1 MSITGILLMSVLI
14 TAPGT
19 VPGAAPGSERPVE
32 IRGEHVQAL
41 QAACEAFR
49 EKLPEAQLKHYDVEI
64 GTEDGA
70 LMVTFVP
77 RVADGEARTLGG
89 STSLGREMSV
99 WVSPTDYS
107 VQRTAFAR

>member
-14 TAPGT
+14 TAPGNL
-19 VPGAAPGSERPVE
+19 PGAADPERPVA
-32 IRGEHVQAL
+32 IKGEHVQAL

-49 EKLPEAQLKHYDVEI
+49 EKLPEARLKHYDVEI
-64 GTEDGA
+64 GTDDGA

-77 RVADGEARTLGG
+77 RLADGETPTPGG
-89 STSLGREMSV
+89 RTSLGRELSV

>member
-14 TAPGT
+14 TNPG
-19 VPGAAPGSERPVE
+19 GLPGSSPQPERPVE
-32 IRGEHVQAL
+32 IKGEHVQAL
-41 QAACEAFR
+41 QAAHAAFR
-49 EKLPEAQLKHYDVEI
+49 EKMPEAQLKHYDVEI
-64 GTEDGA
+64 STDDGA

-77 RVADGEARTLGG
+77 RVADGEARSLGG

-99 WVSPTDYS
+99 WLSPTDYT

>member
-14 TAPGT
+14 TSPGELS
-19 VPGAAPGSERPVE
+19 GAASGPERPVE
-32 IRGEHVQAL
+32 IKGEHVQAL
-41 QAACEAFR
+41 QAAYTAFSG
-49 EKLPEAQLKHYDVEI
+49 KLPDAKLTHYDVEI
-64 GTEDGA
+64 STDDGA

-77 RVADGEARTLGG
+77 RVAEGETRTLGG

-99 WVSPTDYS
+99 WVSPKDYS

>member
-14 TAPGT
+14 TNPGM
-19 VPGAAPGSERPVE
+19 PGAPSEPERPVE
-32 IRGEHVQAL
+32 LKGEHVQAL
-41 QAACEAFR
+41 QAACTAFAD
-49 EKLPEAQLKHYDVEI
+49 KLPEADLKHYDVEI
-64 GTEDGA
+64 STDDGA

-77 RVADGEARTLGG
+77 RLADGETPTPGG
-89 STSLGREMSV
+89 RTSLGRELSV